1 MTEISKP
8 AVRAWVKHILQQIE
22 HGETLAAADSLLVRE
37 PKEDMQ
43 IVIQGLMAELP
54 QFLRNHLGLSGNVFT
69 TLIRIGLNLVGRDT
83 QVARIPSLSVEK
95 TLSNLREKMTI
106 LESSWTEPASAAVDN
121 FLAGMLSV
129 NSGDSLPGYIAEKI
143 KKELAGNHRP
153 STFID
158 AFAKAERQTVY
169 WNMVD
174 EGYCKF
180 GNDYARGLETL
191 RHLGF
196 SQVSTNPVLA
206 AKAFDEDSNLVER
219 LVEEINRNPSWKQD
233 VRAHGHEMVMAGT
246 LLALWPNLEVFRPL
260 AILVD
265 NRDYMISF
273 QLNPNVAD
281 DFKESIEDAKRAYA
295 MVQEHLTEYDKCL
308 GLKDPGKVRPNLVFK
323 VAGNSRVARQITREL
338 NASGIGTNNTVTF
351 SVAQEVR
358 LIIDALEGKAEAIKA
373 GRPVTRS
380 YETNMGGRLVSHLRE
395 EEAKRI
401 LLEVASR
408 KGEDEANQAIM
419 RLARKLNL
427 SNPEIERARQASTI
441 AEKADIICAYRNMK
455 SLTHEDFLEVVLQAG
470 LRQDQVQQLEM
481 DLRRAGTLVARRVY
495 SLFYEGKNHGKW
507 IEWLKQNHKVGHNE
521 AVLIIDSIDVL
532 PASKRIPEDTYDT
545 LASTNMCNTEFPNHA
560 KAVQLHSEKADFDL
574 TSYRETALQRP
585 DLDLVR
591 RLMRIRDFVRGYE
604 SAREISE
611 EALQAG
617 VLSQA
622 GDLGLG
628 GVREEEW
635 QEFGPVMK
643 TMNEFKEAYD
653 KFLERCVKL
662 VQQPDELLKSR
673 VFSPSR

>member
-1 MTEISKP
+1 MIEIGKLA
-8 AVRAWVKHILQQIE
+8 AVHASVHHILQQIE
-22 HGETLAAADSLLVRE
+22 RGETLAAADSLLIRE
-37 PKEDMQ
+37 PKDDMQ

-54 QFLRNHLGLSGNVFT
+54 RFVGNHPGLSGNVFT
-69 TLIRIGLNLVGRDT
+69 TLIRIGLNLVGRDA
-83 QVARIPSLSVEK
+83 QVAQVASLSIEK
-95 TLSNLREKMTI
+95 ALSNLREKMMT
-106 LESSWTEPASAAVDN
+106 LESSWAEPASAAVDN

-129 NSGDSLPGYIAEKI
+129 NSGDSLPAYIAEKI

-153 STFID
+153 SAFID
-158 AFAKAERQTVY
+158 AFAKAAWQTVY
-169 WNMVD
+169 YKMVD

-206 AKAFDEDSNLVER
+206 AKAFDEDPNLVER
-219 LVEEINRNPSWKQD
+219 LREEINRNPSWKQD
-233 VRAHGHEMVMAGT
+233 ARAHGHEMVMAGT
-246 LLALWPNLEVFRPL
+246 LLALWPNLEVFRSL

-281 DFKESIEDAKRAYA
+281 DFKESLEDAKRAYA
-295 MVQEHLTEYDKCL
+295 MAQAHLTDYDRCL
-308 GLKDPGKVRPNLVFK
+308 GLQDPGKVRPNLVFK
-323 VAGNSRVARQITREL
+323 VAGSSKAARQITREL

-373 GRPVTRS
+373 GKPVTRT
-380 YETNMGGRLVSHLRE
+380 YETNMGGRFVSHLRE
-395 EEAKRI
+395 EEAIRI
-401 LLEVASR
+401 LLEVAAR
-408 KGEDEANQAIM
+408 KGGDEANQVIM
-419 RLARKLNL
+419 RLAKKLNL

-441 AEKADIICAYRNMK
+441 AEKADIVCAYRNMK
-455 SLTHEDFLEVVLQAG
+455 SLTHEGFLEAALEAG
-470 LRQDQVQQLEM
+470 LGQDQVHQLEM
-481 DLRRAGTLVARRVY
+481 DLRKAGTLVARRVY
-495 SLFYEGKNHGKW
+495 SLFYERKNHSRW
-507 IEWLKQNHKVGHNE
+507 VEWLKRNHKIGHNE
-521 AVLIIDSIDVL
+521 AILIIDSMDVL
-532 PASKRIPEDTYDT
+532 PASKRIPEDTCDT

-560 KAVQLHSEKADFDL
+560 KAVQLYSEKANFDL
-574 TSYRETALQRP
+574 ASYREAALQSP
-585 DLDLVR
+585 DLKLVR
-591 RLMRIRDFVRGYE
+591 RLMSIRDFVRGYE
-604 SAREISE
+604 STREISE

-617 VLSQA
+617 VLSQV

-635 QEFGPVMK
+635 QGFGPVVK

-662 VQQPDELLKSR
+662 ASAATR
-673 VFSPSR
+673 